1 MKKMLIGIMTLVAGV
16 SLFAASQNFVDRNGD
31 GICDTYVS
39 RGNKTAYEAGA
50 EGAGQYRN
58 TQNGSGTEGRTPQVH
73 RGSPRTGK
81 EQKAVL
87 DLDSIE

>member
-16 SLFAASQNFVDRNGD
+16 SLFAAGQNFVDRNGD
-31 GICDTYVS
+31 GVCDTYVR

-58 TQNGSGTEGRTPQVH
+58 TQTKMVQGQRGGHHRFREEAPGQGRN
-73 RGSPRTGK
+73 RK
-81 EQKAVL
+81 
-87 DLDSIE
+87 